1 MRDALGL
8 KSYGRSPGPVPPA
21 FAERYQA
28 KENVSPTLRHKTLS
42 TRPQAHLQAKETRQ
56 HATQNAQPPLE
67 RPPSELI

>member
-28 KENVSPTLRHKTLS
+28 KENESPTLRNKTLS
-42 TRPQAHLQAKETRQ
+42 ARQQAHLQAKETRQ
-56 HATQNAQPPLE
+56 RATQNAQPPLE

>member
-28 KENVSPTLRHKTLS
+28 KENESPTLRNKTLS
-42 TRPQAHLQAKETRQ
+42 ARLQAHLQAKETRQ
-56 HATQNAQPPLE
+56 HATQNTQL
-67 RPPSELI
+67 PSRDPHPS